1 MQIVVEL
8 TTEARQDL
16 LRLIAART
24 PDEGDAV
31 RFAALYADDIEAQ
44 FRKHEGPPPDAE
56 ARPGADGTVWWWRY
70 ANGIW
75 TRFTLSDQPGWFF
88 RPAVRTITVSA
99 FRVRPPAP

>member
-44 FRKHEGPPPDAE
+44 FRKYEAPPPG
-56 ARPGADGTVWWWRY
+56 ARRLVGADGEEWWWRY
-70 ANGIW
+70 ADGIW
-75 TRFTLSDQPGWFF
+75 TVFTV
-88 RPAVRTITVSA
+88 AA
-99 FRVRPPAP
+99 